1 MAVCRLAVAL
11 VVLPVL
17 ALPLAAGADPEQREQ
32 RGDAASRQDDAA
44 ELETTVTPDPIVLG
58 RGTEV
63 TFTVKGISGKGRVYG
78 DVNVGSVEGIE
89 TVGGTLRVHYR
100 PPTASFPQVL
110 CLALWRDTGAD
121 ARVHVIRVPLLGETR
136 IPVKTRPG
144 SVVKVVVGGQVFGP
158 VQAGSHGA
166 VSVPVLVA
174 PGARQARVE
183 VTDDTGL
190 QTERQVAISRVPY
203 NRLAMAITP
212 KRAGGGD
219 RPRMRVTVAVAVPND
234 QRAPEL
240 QLGQE
245 AIPLARLESGLWS
258 GLWAPLRPP
267 PPGKIPIRVHLP
279 GHPESE
285 RHAELNRSR
294 GGFDVS
300 VLRVRPEPVLS
311 RDRLQADVGI
321 GIGMAHNL
329 GDLVTPRF
337 GLEVGLEYRLPLGLI
352 GLRLFTSFSWSTQ
365 QFSWS
370 TLQTAAADELEDA
383 EASVMLIP
391 IGGAVSYRVILPYL
405 NPYVLWGCMAQIVR
419 TSIEA
424 SYTPD
429 RQRTDVVFGVLGL
442 AGADRPLGPGR
453 LFLQAGYQWSRVDN
467 EEVVLLGGGVVLE
480 GGYRLEL

>member
-11 VVLPVL
+11 VLPLVL
-17 ALPLAAGADPEQREQ
+17 ALPLAADADPQQ
-32 RGDAASRQDDAA
+32 RGATASRQDDTA
-44 ELETTVTPDPIVLG
+44 ELETTVTPNPIVLG

-63 TFTVKGISGKGRVYG
+63 TFTVKGLSGKGRVFG

-100 PPTASFPQVL
+100 PPAASFPQVL
-110 CLALWRDTGAD
+110 CLVLWRDTGAD

-158 VQAGSHGA
+158 VQAGNHGA

-183 VTDDTGL
+183 VTDDAGL
-190 QTERQVAISRVPY
+190 HTERQVAISQVPY
-203 NRLAMAITP
+203 NRLAMAIVP
-212 KRAGGGD
+212 KRSGSGD
-219 RPRMRVTVAVAVPND
+219 RPRMRVTAAVAVPND
-234 QRAPEL
+234 RRPPEL

-245 AIPLARLESGLWS
+245 TIPLARLESGLWS

-285 RHAELNRSR
+285 RHAELNRSHV
-294 GGFDVS
+294 GFDVN

-329 GDLVTPRF
+329 GDLVAPRF

-365 QFSWS
+365 QV
-370 TLQTAAADELEDA
+370 AAGELEDA

-391 IGGAVSYRVILPYL
+391 IGGAVSYRVLLPYL

-424 SYTPD
+424 SYTPE